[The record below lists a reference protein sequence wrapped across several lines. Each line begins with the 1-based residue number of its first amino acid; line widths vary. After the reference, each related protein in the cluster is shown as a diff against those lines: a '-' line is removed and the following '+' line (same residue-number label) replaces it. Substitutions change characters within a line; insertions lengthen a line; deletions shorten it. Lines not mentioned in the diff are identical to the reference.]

1 MKYYNYNGKVYPIE
15 LKNMI
20 EDVMNRD
27 RVLGYFY
34 FFFWV
39 LIKFRDWMLLGDEDL
54 LELRIKQT
62 IGCYFIPKT
71 SALKAFREYGYMDP
85 KVKQCQEIEAAFD
98 QWKGSSDSGDK
109 HIATKSH
116 LDRVRNSRFLFQSSQ
131 SNIFGFQNF

>member
-1 MKYYNYNGKVYPIE
+1 MKYYNYMGKVYPTE

-27 RVLGYFY
+27 RVLGYF
-34 FFFWV
+34 FFFLFFLG
-39 LIKFRDWMLLGDEDL
+39 LIKFRDWMYLGDEDL

-71 SALKAFREYGYMDP
+71 SALKAFREYGYLDP

-98 QWKGSSDSGDK
+98 
-109 HIATKSH
+109 
-116 LDRVRNSRFLFQSSQ
+116 
-131 SNIFGFQNF
+131 